1 MQISLLVWYQL
12 YIDFLNLCPEPQLEW
27 SILEWL
33 IASAQECINPQRI
46 AYRVRLHRAQHR
58 RVGLSCGNILMMI
71 GNSSRA
77 AVGRWR
83 INLGGCCSP
92 KQFLRFRC
100 IILGS
105 DLAFRLQLQ
114 VTRSLSQSGA
124 ELFEKRLPLQCP
136 KIEDK
141 WENLLHQ

>member
-1 MQISLLVWYQL
+1 MISTKYWFLEPMSGTSTQMINFGVINCKSSRMYQSSENC
-12 YIDFLNLCPEPQLEW
+12 FQL
-27 SILEWL
+27 
-33 IASAQECINPQRI
+33 

-58 RVGLSCGNILMMI
+58 RVGFSCGNILMMI

-114 VTRSLSQSGA
+114 VTRSLPQSGA
-124 ELFEKRLPLQCP
+124 ELFEKCLPLQCP